1 MIFTAGSVVF
11 KKSPI
16 VKMFSIRLS
25 IGELHPSFSQSEGA
39 SSIEVEL
46 WGGGGDNSTQLLFGC
61 PVFQHSVSVCVCV
74 ECVHSL
80 VWLSS

>member
-11 KKSPI
+11 KKSVI
-16 VKMFSIRLS
+16 VKMFSMRLS

-46 WGGGGDNSTQLLFGC
+46 CGGEGRGNS
-61 PVFQHSVSVCVCV
+61 S
-74 ECVHSL
+74 
-80 VWLSS
+80 